1 MIPVKFPEQNSVYK
15 RESCMDLPTFQGY
28 NDQFNAPEIT
38 SCWEFTDDEIQKI
51 KDDIENGKR
60 PQLFLSVIGGQPPVA
75 LFMRDKE

>member
-1 MIPVKFPEQNSVYK
+1 
-15 RESCMDLPTFQGY
+15 MDLPSFQAY
-28 NDQFNAPEIT
+28 NEQFDAPEIM